1 MKIIQIG
8 ANNGKDEVFDL
19 ISQNRFN
26 IELAVLIEPIPF
38 IIDDLKNQYKDLD
51 NVSIE
56 SIAIND
62 DPNSKHLTLYYIENS
77 NYEVSSFNKEHVIE
91 HKPEDETNEIKSLDI
106 PCMTFNNIME
116 KYTLTDLDYLFI
128 DTEGLDT
135 YIINSIDFNKYNIQ
149 NIIFETIHADGPFT
163 TGKNAEKT
171 LNYLINMGYMLKYSE
186 DGWDTMAIKIK

>member
-19 ISQNRFN
+19 INQNRFN
-26 IELAVLIEPIPF
+26 IESVILIEPIPF

-77 NYEVSSFNKEHVIE
+77 NYEVSSFNKEHVIR

-116 KYTLTDLDYLFI
+116 KYNLTDLDYLFI

-135 YIINSIDFNKYNIQ
+135 YIINSIDFNKYNI
-149 NIIFETIHADGPFT
+149 
-163 TGKNAEKT
+163 K
-171 LNYLINMGYMLKYSE
+171 KYY
-186 DGWDTMAIKIK
+186 I

>member
-19 ISQNRFN
+19 INQNKFN
-26 IELAVLIEPIPF
+26 IELAILIEPIPF
-38 IIDDLKNQYKDLD
+38 IIDDLKTQYKDLN

-56 SIAIND
+56 NIAIND

-91 HKPEDETNEIKSLDI
+91 HKPKDEINEIKSLDV

-116 KYTLTDLDYLFI
+116 KYNLIDLDYLFI
-128 DTEGLDT
+128 DTEGLDVH
-135 YIINSIDFNKYNIQ
+135 IIASIDFQKYNIK
-149 NIIFETIHADGPFT
+149 NIIFEQMHADGPFKI
-163 TGKNAEKT
+163 GNNAEQT
-171 LNYLINMGYMLKYSE
+171 LKYLKQLGYEFQYGSN
-186 DGWDTMAIKIK
+186 GWDISATKIK

>member
-26 IELAVLIEPIPF
+26 IELAILIEPIPF

-62 DPNSKHLTLYYIENS
+62 DPNSTHLTLYYIENS

-106 PCMTFNNIME
+106 PCMTFNDIME
-116 KYTLTDLDYLFI
+116 KYSVIDLDYLFI

-135 YIINSIDFNKYNIQ
+135 YIINSIDFSKYNIQ

-171 LNYLINMGYMLKYSE
+171 KEYLINMGYMLKYSE

>member
-19 ISQNRFN
+19 INQNRFN
-26 IELAVLIEPIPF
+26 IELAILIEPIPF
-38 IIDDLKNQYKDLD
+38 IINDLKNQYKDLD

-62 DPNSKHLTLYYIENS
+62 DPNLKHLTLYYIENS
-77 NYEVSSFNKEHVIE
+77 NYEVSSFNKEHVIK

-116 KYTLTDLDYLFI
+116 KYNLTDLDYLFI

-135 YIINSIDFNKYNIQ
+135 YIINSIDFNKYNIK
-149 NIIFETIHADGPFT
+149 NIIFEAIHADGPFN

-171 LNYLINMGYMLKYSE
+171 LNHLIHMGYMLKY
-186 DGWDTMAIKIK
+186 DQNGWDVMAIKIK

>member
-62 DPNSKHLTLYYIENS
+62 DPNSTHLTLYYIENS
-77 NYEVSSFNKEHVIE
+77 NYEVSSFNKEHVIK
-91 HKPEDETNEIKSLDI
+91 HKPEDETNEINSLDI

-116 KYTLTDLDYLFI
+116 KYSVIDLDFLFI

-135 YIINSIDFNKYNIQ
+135 YIINSIDFSKYNIK

-171 LNYLINMGYMLKYSE
+171 KEYLINMGYMFKYSE
-186 DGWDTMAIKIK
+186 DGWDIMAIKIK